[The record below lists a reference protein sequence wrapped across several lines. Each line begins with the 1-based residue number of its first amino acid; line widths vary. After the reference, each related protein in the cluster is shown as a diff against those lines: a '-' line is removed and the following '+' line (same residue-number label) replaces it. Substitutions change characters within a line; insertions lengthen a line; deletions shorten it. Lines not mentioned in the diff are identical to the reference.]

1 MVGEQMTLFRESE
14 SKWGADSDKP
24 IFSEWSY
31 SRRET
36 LERCARKYY
45 YEYYGSKLQK
55 AKNDPQKEKLR
66 FLEKLQNR
74 HLRSGDILH
83 FVIRWY
89 LKKLQR
95 GKQLSL
101 DWLLQWAL
109 DVYRKDIKYS
119 QQYERGTSLSND
131 IRHPK
136 LLLEFYYGLLDAES
150 LCADTEKRLITAL
163 TNFVENQNFAQFREG
178 AGKVSAQIEKHI
190 HLKETHF
197 TLRGTVDL
205 AYSKGDKFVI
215 VDWKIGSAGSSDDSL
230 QMLAYAWWAKQEFE
244 LPVDRIISHRVHL
257 ADNTVSTFNVS
268 EKALTRVE
276 ARILQDLERMRE
288 ADKYGVR
295 GVAEAFTPCAQPKI
309 CELCQFQQVC
319 PKE

>member
-1 MVGEQMTLFRESE
+1 MVGEQMTLFGESE
-14 SKWGADSDKP
+14 NEWGAESDKFT
-24 IFSEWSY
+24 FSEWSY
-31 SRRET
+31 SRREM
-36 LERCARKYY
+36 LEQCARKYY
-45 YEYYGSKLQK
+45 YQYYGSILKK
-55 AKNDPQKEKLR
+55 SNNDPQKEELHFSKN
-66 FLEKLQNR
+66 LQNR
-74 HLRSGDILH
+74 HLRTGSILH
-83 FVIRWY
+83 FVIRTY
-89 LKKLQR
+89 LNKLRQ
-95 GKQLSL
+95 GEQWSL
-101 DWLLQWAL
+101 DRLLSW
-109 DVYRKDIKYS
+109 VRNIYHEDIEHSRRYKRGIPLSDKKYPP
-119 QQYERGTSLSND
+119 T
-131 IRHPK
+131 
-136 LLLEFYYGLLDAES
+136 LLLEFYYELPDAES
-150 LCADTEKRLITAL
+150 LCIKTEERLIEAL
-163 TNFVENQNFAQFREG
+163 TNFVKSQNLGQFREG
-178 AGKVSAQIEKHI
+178 AGDTSAMIEKPI
-190 HLKETHF
+190 HLKEVHF

-205 AYSKGDKFVI
+205 AYWKSDQVVI